1 MMFQA
6 AVYLMAT
13 ISLLIGTL
21 LTFDLNEISNYF
33 YLIGT
38 SLFVL
43 NSAINFN
50 NKHKEYKEYRKNRD
64 FYPPLI
70 FDEHYQTV

>member
-1 MMFQA
+1 MLFQA
-6 AVYLMAT
+6 YVYLMAT
-13 ISLLIGTL
+13 ISLLIGTI
-21 LTFDLNEISNYF
+21 LTFNRDELSNYF
-33 YLIGT
+33 YLVGT

-50 NKHKEYKEYRKNRD
+50 NKHKEYRKNRD

-70 FDEHYQTV
+70 FDEQYQTV

>member
-1 MMFQA
+1 MLFQA
-6 AVYLMAT
+6 TIYLMAT

-50 NKHKEYKEYRKNRD
+50 NRYKEYKEYRKSLD

>member
-1 MMFQA
+1 MLFQA
-6 AVYLMAT
+6 TIYLMAT

-43 NSAINFN
+43 NSTINFN
-50 NKHKEYKEYRKNRD
+50 NKYKEYRKSLD

-70 FDEHYQTV
+70 FDEHYQTVKLI

>member
-1 MMFQA
+1 MLFQA
-6 AVYLMAT
+6 TIYLMAT

-43 NSAINFN
+43 NSTINFN
-50 NKHKEYKEYRKNRD
+50 NKYKEYRKSLD

>member
-1 MMFQA
+1 
-6 AVYLMAT
+6 MAT

-43 NSAINFN
+43 NSTINFN
-50 NKHKEYKEYRKNRD
+50 NKYKEYRKSLD